1 MSQKLTTFV
10 HVLHPDTL
18 ENVVLKPGESVPSW
32 AKEQVTNPK
41 AFEATD
47 EEPTVAPDG
56 GTDDQGDADT
66 GADGDAYDPSSDD
79 VDGVNN
85 YLANADEDEVT
96 RVLAA
101 EAAGKNRK
109 GIVEG
114 PYAEVD

>member
-1 MSQKLTTFV
+1 MTQKLTTFV
-10 HVLHPDTL
+10 HVVNPDTL
-18 ENVVLKPGESVPSW
+18 ENVVLEPGQTVPSW
-32 AKEQVTNPK
+32 AKDQVTNPK

-47 EEPTVAPDG
+47 DEPTAAADET
-56 GTDDQGDADT
+56 TDTSESD
-66 GADGDAYDPSSDD
+66 YDPASDD

-85 YLANADEDEVT
+85 YLANADEDEVQ